1 MTDDAKSAVRAGKLR
16 QNVRAPIGTRVVDQE
31 DFVARSRAPED
42 MAELIDQGL
51 EIRLLV
57 E

>member
-1 MTDDAKSAVRAGKLR
+1 MTDDAKSAVRAGKR
-16 QNVRAPIGTRVVDQE
+16 GQNVRAPIGTRVVDQE
-31 DFVARSRAPED
+31 DFVARSRDPED